1 MFSLDVRGSGLQGDA
16 GRQAVWGR
24 LGWWEARDTLAV
36 IKHLT
41 HNLVLAAEL
50 ESPELHCCLCRGT

>member
-1 MFSLDVRGSGLQGDA
+1 MQGDA